1 MRIVRGKA
9 LVSIAAGSLKTGA
22 NWKNRDG
29 GGQMTRQ
36 RRWQLKMV
44 REGKCRICGTPAVT
58 RMLCEKHRLA
68 ANRRGRNAA
77 HRQCGGR
84 RRYSGA
90 EYPGGKF
97 ATTIFHFPK
106 WLLSEPFILQYYPHA
121 RIFSCR
127 RLNDENAPIGFG
139 KSVTQ
144 AAKCSLYWASKEP
157 ERRKQS
163 SASNTASEG

>member
-1 MRIVRGKA
+1 
-9 LVSIAAGSLKTGA
+9 
-22 NWKNRDG
+22 
-29 GGQMTRQ
+29 MTRQ

-44 REGKCRICGTPAVT
+44 REGKCRICGTPAAT
-58 RMLCEKHRLA
+58 RMLCERHRLA
-68 ANRRGRNAA
+68 ANRRGRNAV
-77 HRQCGGR
+77 HRRCGGR

-90 EYPGGKF
+90 EYAGGKH

-106 WLLSEPFILQYYPHA
+106 WLLSEPFILQYYPQG

-144 AAKCSLYWASKEP
+144 AAKRSLRWASKEP
-157 ERRKQS
+157 EKKKQS
-163 SASNTASEG
+163 SATSIGRARKLWAVRARYC

>member
-9 LVSIAAGSLKTGA
+9 LVSIAGESLK
-22 NWKNRDG
+22 NRREWKSRDG

-36 RRWQLKMV
+36 RRWQLRMV
-44 REGKCRICGTPAVT
+44 REGKGKICATQAVT
-58 RMLCEKHRLA
+58 RMLCEKRRLA
-68 ANRRGRNAA
+68 ANRRGCNTA
-77 HRQCGGR
+77 HRRCGGR

-90 EYPGGKF
+90 EYAGGKF

-106 WLLSEPFILQYYPHA
+106 WVLSEPFILQYYPQI

-127 RLNDENAPIGFG
+127 RLTDENAPIGFG

-144 AAKCSLYWASKEP
+144 TAKRSLCWARKEP

-163 SASNTASEG
+163 SASNRASEG

>member
-1 MRIVRGKA
+1 MRIVRDRA
-9 LVSIAAGSLKTGA
+9 LVSIAAGSLKTSA
-22 NWKNRDG
+22 NGKTETAV
-29 GGQMTRQ
+29 GQMTRQ

-44 REGKCRICGTPAVT
+44 REGKCKICGTPAVT
-58 RMLCEKHRLA
+58 RMFCEKHRLA

-77 HRQCGGR
+77 HRRCGGR

-90 EYPGGKF
+90 EYAGGKV

-106 WLLSEPFILQYYPHA
+106 WLLSEPFILQYYPPA

-144 AAKCSLYWASKEP
+144 AAKCSLCWARKEP

-163 SASNTASEG
+163 SASNTASER